1 MTDNSEENETPSKL
15 HFTYIKSNLFRVVHA
30 DGLVGSIT
38 PKNDLFL
45 SFYNERSPL
54 PDSLAFEITPEG
66 RLGKEIVED
75 RKIQTEGILRE
86 MEVGI
91 VIDMELASN
100 LVLWLTN
107 MIQRTEMAMSV
118 SNNGEGENQ

>member
-1 MTDNSEENETPSKL
+1 MTKDSEKNDVPPKL
-15 HFTYIKSNLFRVVHA
+15 LFKYIKSNLFRVVHA

-38 PKNDLFL
+38 PKNDIFL

-54 PDSLAFEITPEG
+54 PDSLTFEITPDG
-66 RLGKEIVED
+66 KLGKEIIED
-75 RKIQTEGILRE
+75 RKVHTEGILRE

-107 MIQRTEMAMSV
+107 MIQRTEMPITMSND
-118 SNNGEGENQ
+118 SEGEN